1 MKLSDIKM
9 VQRRRLAFIE
19 FHLLW
24 EGEIGRRKLQE
35 QFGISA
41 PQATKD
47 LSTYVSLC
55 PDAMHYD
62 PRQKAYIPTKDFQPI
77 IASAK
82 SDGYLRQLEMHALGY
97 RTLKGSWPSVMPAHE
112 ITELPTRTVDPD
124 ILRTTLWAIE
134 NKSPMVAV
142 YTSMTGSPVE
152 PRMLLPHA
160 LANDR
165 SRWHVR
171 AYDVAKKRFSDFV
184 MSRFKSAT
192 RCSEQAEAPVDE
204 DWERYV
210 VLQMEADPNAEEM
223 ARRAV
228 EYEHGMTNGKLE
240 LRVRQAMLS
249 YMLRTYGFVPFKGH
263 DLSAPS
269 ALRLSLVEP
278 DIVEAWLGWR

>member
-35 QFGISA
+35 QFDISA

-62 PRQKAYIPTKDFQPI
+62 PRQKAYIPTKDFKPL
-77 IASAK
+77 IASPR

-97 RTLKGSWPSVMPAHE
+97 RTSNGLWPSDPPVHE
-112 ITELPTRTVDPD
+112 ITALPARTVDPD
-124 ILRTTLWAIE
+124 VLRTTLWAIR
-134 NKSPMVAV
+134 NKSTMLAV
-142 YTSMTGSPVE
+142 YTSTTGSPAE
-152 PRMLLPHA
+152 PRKLLPHA

-165 SRWHVR
+165 SRWHMR
-171 AYDVAKKRFSDFV
+171 AYDPEKDRFSDFV
-184 MSRFKSAT
+184 LSRFKSAT
-192 RCSEQAEAPVDE
+192 RCNEHIESRVDE

-210 VLQMEADPNAEEM
+210 VLQMEADPNTRKADRLAIEF
-223 ARRAV
+223 
-228 EYEHGMTNGKLE
+228 EYGMTNGKLE
-240 LRVRQAMLS
+240 LRVRQAMLT

-278 DIVEAWLGWR
+278 DKIEEWLKWR